1 MFLKKVIALFLILI
15 SLYFIP
21 FSYARNI
28 VEEYQIKAV
37 YLFNFALFLSWP
49 RYVFKHPNQPFR
61 ICIIGDD
68 PFGIDLDLVIEN
80 EKVERRRVIVQR
92 INSIK
97 KSKYCQIL
105 FVSQSERSRMANI
118 FTYLRRHPI
127 LTVSDM
133 KNFANL
139 GGMIQFFNTP
149 NNKVRFIIVP
159 ETVDEAELI
168 ASANLLQIARIVHRR

>member
-1 MFLKKVIALFLILI
+1 MFLKKIIALFLIVI

-80 EKVERRRVIVQR
+80 EKIAERRVTVRR
-92 INSIK
+92 ISSIK
-97 KSKYCQIL
+97 KSKSCQIL
-105 FVSQSERSRMANI
+105 FISQSERSRMANI
-118 FTYLRRHPI
+118 FAYLRRHPI

-159 ETVDEAELI
+159 ETVDEGELI